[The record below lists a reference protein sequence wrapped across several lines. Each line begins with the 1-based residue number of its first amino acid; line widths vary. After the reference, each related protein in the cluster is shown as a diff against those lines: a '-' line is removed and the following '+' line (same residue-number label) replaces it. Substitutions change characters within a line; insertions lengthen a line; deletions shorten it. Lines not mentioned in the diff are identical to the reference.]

1 MTDSV
6 RSWMRQV
13 KIEFIE
19 DIDLSILDETHDVH
33 LESIPSSKVFS
44 PNESWCNPLLRP
56 RSTATSGS
64 LLSQTDDQIIRDS
77 LGVEPYKK
85 GIEHSFDLRRA
96 LNASFDQT
104 RGSSMSRL
112 TNEHEPGP
120 SGPGDP
126 LKRLRVAPRQSHRPF
141 DALKPRFE
149 RP

>member
-1 MTDSV
+1 V

-64 LLSQTDDQIIRDS
+64 LLSQIDDQITPDS
-77 LGVEPYKK
+77 LGV
-85 GIEHSFDLRRA
+85 GR
-96 LNASFDQT
+96 T
-104 RGSSMSRL
+104 RKVLSTPLTYGELSM
-112 TNEHEPGP
+112 
-120 SGPGDP
+120 
-126 LKRLRVAPRQSHRPF
+126 HRSI
-141 DALKPRFE
+141 
-149 RP
+149 RPEGARCPD